1 MAPQMLT
8 IYHYNEEE
16 MNQLSDSQ
24 FVKIQESLQ
33 SKQKKMIQVQEDEIK
48 TASLEKLKEKFA
60 KTSRKKEYSMW
71 DVITGL
77 FK

>member
-1 MAPQMLT
+1 
-8 IYHYNEEE
+8 